1 MRWLWLLFISL
12 VQVLS
17 AQSGLHLQ
25 LQAPAGV
32 TPEVKVIFPGGQS
45 RMYRES
51 SVIPVASSGV
61 YRIEPLNKRLPDAH
75 VDAVYGHPAYEVK
88 VTNTDSSYTAIVKY
102 DLLKGTNRIWTTDKE
117 GRLLGMAPWKP
128 GGQSCTPD
136 IIIGTGGTPVLA
148 AMDTSYNL
156 WYWDNEYLYL
166 IKNEHI
172 SSGKAKVSKRI
183 ALPHLIDALFNAN
196 AMRIDP
202 QNRLWVSLNHER
214 QLLIYSITE
223 ILTKETAKPALTCQ
237 LEISP
242 IDFALCPGLN
252 QVAVAGVGGFQVYA
266 LPDLSTSGTQKPGIL
281 TRTLETGTFIAADY
295 DRYDNLWVSSENGG
309 IYQYTQEILKK
320 TTLQNGDESYELP
333 TPSYV
338 YWGIQC
344 DNSGNLW
351 AMPRWNDGDTMVDFM
366 ERSRKPA
373 GWFLKKNCSYP
384 TYNEHGKFF
393 LAAPV
398 SVDK

>member
-51 SVIPVASSGV
+51 TVIPVASSGV

-75 VDAVYGHPAYEVK
+75 VDAVYGHPAYKVK

-148 AMDTSYNL
+148 AMDTSFNL
-156 WYWDNEYLYL
+156 WYWNNEYLHL

-172 SSGKAKVSKRI
+172 VTGKAKLASEFPFPI
-183 ALPHLIDALFNAN
+183 S
-196 AMRIDP
+196 AMLCSMP
-202 QNRLWVSLNHER
+202 MPCG
-214 QLLIYSITE
+214 
-223 ILTKETAKPALTCQ
+223 LTPKT
-237 LEISP
+237 
-242 IDFALCPGLN
+242 
-252 QVAVAGVGGFQVYA
+252 
-266 LPDLSTSGTQKPGIL
+266 
-281 TRTLETGTFIAADY
+281 DY
-295 DRYDNLWVSSENGG
+295 G
-309 IYQYTQEILKK
+309 
-320 TTLQNGDESYELP
+320 
-333 TPSYV
+333 
-338 YWGIQC
+338 
-344 DNSGNLW
+344 
-351 AMPRWNDGDTMVDFM
+351 
-366 ERSRKPA
+366 
-373 GWFLKKNCSYP
+373 YP
-384 TYNEHGKFF
+384 
-393 LAAPV
+393 
-398 SVDK
+398 

>member
-1 MRWLWLLFISL
+1 MLFIPFIHS
-12 VQVLS
+12 VS
-17 AQSGLHLQ
+17 AQPGLHLR

-51 SVIPVASSGV
+51 TVIPVASSGI

-75 VDAVYGHPAYEVK
+75 VDAVYGHSAFEVR
-88 VTNTDSSYTAIVKY
+88 VTKPDSSYTVSVPY
-102 DLLKGTNRIWTTDKE
+102 DLIKGTNRIWTTDKE
-117 GRLLGMAPWKP
+117 GRLLGMAPWKQ
-128 GGQSCTPD
+128 GEQHCTPD
-136 IIIGTGGTPVLA
+136 IIIETGGTPVLA
-148 AMDTSYNL
+148 AMDTSFNL
-156 WYWDNEYLYL
+156 WYWDNEQLHL

-172 SSGKAKVSKRI
+172 ASGKAILSKRI
-183 ALPHLIDALFNAN
+183 SLPNLSNALFNAN
-196 AMRIDP
+196 AMRVDQ
-202 QNRLWVSLNHER
+202 QNRLWVSLNHEQ
-214 QLLIYSITE
+214 QLLVYTISE
-223 ILTKETAKPALTCQ
+223 IIHKETAQPVFTCQ

-242 IDFALCPGLN
+242 IDFALSQTQN
-252 QVAVAGVGGFQVYA
+252 QVAVAGMGGFQVYA
-266 LPDLSTSGTQKPGIL
+266 FPDPSITGTQKLDIR
-281 TRTLETGTFIAADY
+281 TRTLETGTCIAADY
-295 DRYDNLWVSSENGG
+295 DRYDNLWMSNENGG

-320 TTLQNGDESYELP
+320 NIIRNGDESYELP

-351 AMPRWNDGDTMVDFM
+351 AMPRWNDGETLIDYM

-373 GWFLKKNCSYP
+373 GWFLKKNCRYP
-384 TYNEHGKFF
+384 ANNEHGKFF

-398 SVDK
+398 SVPK